1 MPLRDVM
8 GELISLS
15 DRRAMRSIARSATVS
30 SGFDPAVSSGFDPA
44 VSSGFDPAV
53 SSEFDPA
60 VSIGFYYDLGC
71 PFSYLAAERVERLLG
86 ETVWYPAPPAPRASS
101 ASSAGRGTGSHGRDS
116 SLVLPRAIRAD
127 AERAAASL
135 RLPLSWPER
144 LDSDCTGL
152 HRAAA
157 CASELGVGD
166 RFALAALRLGFCGG
180 FDLSDPAIIAEAA
193 AAANLPEERCLD
205 AALDPAY
212 DAALDSSIRILT
224 AAGVR
229 DRPAVQ
235 IGAHF
240 FAGRHAV
247 VEAAAMRAHVQRAT
261 TLPAS

>member
-1 MPLRDVM
+1 M
-8 GELISLS
+8 GELINLS
-15 DRRAMRSIARSATVS
+15 ERRAMRSIARSASVSGGFGPASSNGFGPAGS
-30 SGFDPAVSSGFDPA
+30 SGFYPAVSTGF
-44 VSSGFDPAV
+44 F
-53 SSEFDPA
+53 
-60 VSIGFYYDLGC
+60 YDLGC

-86 ETVWYPAPPAPRASS
+86 ETVWYPSPPAAPE
-101 ASSAGRGTGSHGRDS
+101 GRRTGSLERGS
-116 SLVLPRAIRAD
+116 SLVLSRAVRAD

-144 LDSDCTGL
+144 LDADCTGL

-193 AAANLPEERCLD
+193 AAAGLPEERCLD

-212 DAALDSSIRILT
+212 DVALDTSIRTLS

-229 DRPAVQ
+229 DRPAIQ
-235 IGAHF
+235 IDAHF
-240 FAGRHAV
+240 FAGHHAV
-247 VEAAAMRAHVQRAT
+247 VEAAAMRAHVQRVT